1 MADDLTE
8 DMVQEYQEAFALFD
22 KDGNGSIEAKG
33 SSLWSNSG
41 AKQNTFIFFIYRLSF
56 FFFFFFFFISPPC
69 HTVHRSPI
77 FFCIELAEVLT
88 ALGQSP
94 SEEDISKMIKE
105 VDADVNGSIEFP
117 EFLKMMASR
126 HRVVDNEEE
135 IQEAF
140 KVFADSS
147 GEMISVDTL
156 KKSMMALKETFTD
169 DEINTMIK
177 ISGSGG
183 KVSYSQFKN
192 MMTTK

>member
-33 SSLWSNSG
+33 SSLWS
-41 AKQNTFIFFIYRLSF
+41 KTKHIYFFHLPSLIF
-56 FFFFFFFFISPPC
+56 FFFFLFSPLVTC